1 MLRSLWRFF
10 VRNIRSI
17 AYLLI
22 LSLAVYFIFT
32 NQEELQSILIAL
44 GDADGRWLLLAI
56 VAQIGWLVIVA
67 AAFKA
72 CYRLMGIDEKLK
84 RMVPLMAAAN
94 FINVVA
100 PSYGAGAM
108 AVLIADGQQ
117 RGKSAGKV
125 STASLVYTAYD
136 YLGMLISINLGLII
150 LAANHLMKPGYIIAA
165 VFVFSVGIALVSIMV
180 LGVFAADRLEPIL
193 TGLARWINA
202 KLRPIVR
209 QDLITTRRVSK
220 FARDIAAGLTEI
232 RRSPTNLILP
242 AVLTLARK
250 AAMILILYLVSV
262 AYPLPFDLPALIATF
277 SISYLFTIASFTPSG
292 VGFVETAMPV
302 TMNSFGIGVDKAVAI
317 ALAYRG
323 VTFWLTLAYGLIAVR
338 WVGYQ
343 PSSRQDTQPIEDRPP
358 ASLVRT
364 KSAAGAGSNPGS
376 PAESFQEPISPTPP
390 E

>member
-1 MLRSLWRFF
+1 
-10 VRNIRSI
+10 
-17 AYLLI
+17 
-22 LSLAVYFIFT
+22 
-32 NQEELQSILIAL
+32 
-44 GDADGRWLLLAI
+44 
-56 VAQIGWLVIVA
+56 LVIVA

-108 AVLIADGQQ
+108 AVLIADGQR
-117 RGKSAGKV
+117 RGKPAGKV
-125 STASLVYTAYD
+125 STASLIYTAYD
-136 YLGMLISINLGLII
+136 YLGMLISINLGLVI
-150 LAANHLMKPGYIIAA
+150 LAANQLLKPGYIIAA
-165 VFVFSVGIALVSIMV
+165 VFVFSVGFALIGIMV
-180 LGVFAADRLEPIL
+180 IGVFSVDRLEPLL
-193 TGLARWINA
+193 TGLTRWINT

-209 QDLITTRRVSK
+209 QDLISLRRVSK
-220 FARDIAAGLTEI
+220 FAKDIAAGLKEI
-232 RRSPTNLILP
+232 RRTPKNLILP

-250 AAMILILYLVSV
+250 AAMVLILYLVSV
-262 AYPLPFDLPALIATF
+262 AYRLPLELPNLIATF

-323 VTFWLTLAYGLIAVR
+323 ITFWLTLVYGLVAVR
-338 WVGYQ
+338 WVGYR
-343 PSSRQDTQPIEDRPP
+343 PSRSQDTQPTQEVQAAPLARVDR
-358 ASLVRT
+358 
-364 KSAAGAGSNPGS
+364 AAGATANPNPS
-376 PAESFQEPISPTPP
+376 AEIRHKPVSPTPP

>member
-1 MLRSLWRFF
+1 MIRSLWGFILRHF
-10 VRNIRSI
+10 RSI

-22 LSLAVYFIFT
+22 LGLALYFIFT
-32 NQEELQSILIAL
+32 NQEELQSVLIAL
-44 GDADGRWLLLAI
+44 GDADGRWLLLA
-56 VAQIGWLVIVA
+56 VAAQLFWLVIVA

-117 RGKSAGKV
+117 RGKPAGKV

-150 LAANHLMKPGYIIAA
+150 LAANQLLKPGYIIAA
-165 VFVFSVGIALVSIMV
+165 VFVFSVGIALVGIMV
-180 LGVFAADRLEPIL
+180 VGVFSADRLEPML
-193 TGLARWINA
+193 AGLARWLND
-202 KLRPIVR
+202 KLRPFVR
-209 QDLITTRRVSK
+209 QDLISTRWVSNLSQ
-220 FARDIAAGLTEI
+220 DIAAGLKEI
-232 RRSPTNLILP
+232 RRTPTNLILP

-250 AAMILILYLVSV
+250 SAMILILYLVSV
-262 AYPLPFDLPALIATF
+262 AYHVPLELPNLIATF

-323 VTFWLTLAYGLIAVR
+323 ITFWLTLAYGLVAVR
-338 WVGYQ
+338 WVGYK
-343 PSSRQDTQPIEDRPP
+343 PSQQQDTQPAPLAKPES
-358 ASLVRT
+358 AVRT
-364 KSAAGAGSNPGS
+364 AANPG
-376 PAESFQEPISPTPP
+376 PPHEAIQEPISPTPP